1 MLWLLAFILFLQ
13 TYSCFKQCM
22 SSVPTAVATEILL
35 YALTPSCRQI
45 IGLIQQNQGQNSPPV
60 CRLFHLNI

>member
-13 TYSCFKQCM
+13 TYSFFKQCK
-22 SSVPTAVATEILL
+22 SSVDLTAVATEILL

-45 IGLIQQNQGQNSPPV
+45 ISLIQQNQ
-60 CRLFHLNI
+60 R